1 MISSG
6 MGTGARRVTVAA
18 LLLRLGLA
26 ALFLSFG
33 LDKFARPANIQRQ
46 VVDSQLL
53 SDALARLFA
62 SAIGFWEVGL
72 GVLFLLGLF
81 TRPAALVAILAL
93 IGYTIY
99 LGVASQYP
107 IFGVSQLGV
116 VDRNVPLMFMS
127 GALLVVGAGAWS
139 LDRALGRRRPRRS
152 LDSLPEDDFASDGV
166 DLRPI

>member
-1 MISSG
+1 
-6 MGTGARRVTVAA
+6 MGIAMRRLDLAA

-26 ALFLSFG
+26 VLFLSFG

-46 VVDSQLL
+46 VLDSALL
-53 SDALARLFA
+53 PEAVGRLFA

-72 GVLFLLGLF
+72 GLLFLLGLF

-93 IGYTIY
+93 ISYTIY
-99 LGVASQYP
+99 LGVAGQYP
-107 IFGVSQLGV
+107 VFGFNQFGV

-127 GALLVVGAGAWS
+127 GALLTVGAGAWS
-139 LDRALGRRRPRRS
+139 VDRAFARARARRS
-152 LDSLPEDDFASDGV
+152 LDSLPEDDFGPDGV

>member
-1 MISSG
+1 MV
-6 MGTGARRVTVAA
+6 TGARRLDLAA

-46 VVDSQLL
+46 VFDSQLL
-53 SDALARLFA
+53 PESLARLFA

-72 GVLFLLGLF
+72 GLLFLLGLL
-81 TRPAALVAILAL
+81 TRPAAVIAILAL
-93 IGYTIY
+93 ISYTIY

-107 IFGVSQLGV
+107 VFGFNQVGV

-127 GALLVVGAGAWS
+127 GALLFVGAGAWS
-139 LDRALGRRRPRRS
+139 VDRALARARTRRS
-152 LDSLPEDDFASDGV
+152 LDSLPEDDFATDGI